1 MFGCCFERP
10 ATFQPQAN
18 DYTFVINNANGF
30 RVLLLPGMN
39 SEEDEVEMSP
49 DELQQ
54 YVYAV
59 VQQNRVVAQ
68 RAADV
73 AAIEQWVLHQENEIS
88 KNNLLFKN
96 AFESV
101 LECEAKMKDLY
112 SKLGLEYKDGD
123 SEDEGAAKRPT
134 GVIQITDDEEEEE
147 DDAGGT
153 ENSSIDHDLTSNPA
167 AETRDIEMAPAEPE
181 DSSQV
186 TEQPESVAEGGADPS
201 AATAMS
207 NTATPQ
213 SPASGNTTVSA
224 EETASAEAP
233 VSTVFTS
240 VTKTAAAGAQPDVSN
255 TSKTPSSTSPA
266 NKKLMQLKKMVE
278 RMKPIQIKAGTGSRV
293 TPSTTTSAASAK
305 TTPVTR
311 RSCTSLSSTSVTSQS
326 KAPDSVPPP
335 TKPPTPTI
343 TTGAATSPT
352 STRVSTTAPSF
363 PRPPTNPPEGPQTAP
378 ETTSILE
385 VGMSVLGRK
394 RTKTWHSGI
403 LKEIRRIDGVDRY
416 KVEFGKRKCLLS
428 GHHVA
433 YEKAAQLKDLFIG
446 ARVVARYKE
455 EHQNW
460 LHSAILAELPDR
472 KNRMR
477 FLVFFDDGHSAYVG
491 LPDMHLVHA
500 PSNNVLED
508 IEDVA
513 WQHFVQN
520 YLKAYPCVI
529 YVTKPEGE
537 PVEVDYDGQ
546 WLPGCIKQVDC
557 SLIKVVLKDD
567 DRTVWLH
574 KGSDRLKHIFQ
585 MKERAAEAKKQA
597 SLKTQQRFSTT
608 CTRAPT
614 TTAAA
619 PQAATTTTSAA
630 QRVATTSVSTHS
642 KSMLPVVSLVPIS
655 LQSVTSSVVVSSKSV
670 SQAVTVSASSQS
682 TAASHQ
688 PPRIQQGIKRGPPS
702 PDLPKYSNRLVYTPH
717 RCCPACLDGH
727 RPPTHQPRGRNPL
740 LIPLLHGFRRMT
752 GRCREKQKLVFHVFY
767 RSPCGCSLASMEDV
781 QEFLLQTRCDFL
793 YIDMFCL
800 DPDVLVKRGLG
811 PERQTLFWQQ
821 DISKNSERVPVS
833 CVNEVDSFPLPNL
846 AYFTKRIPAF
856 GVNINT
862 HPDFLVGCDCTDG
875 CRDRFKCACQQLT
888 IVSTSLCPG
897 GPVDSTVGYS
907 YKRLLKNVPTGIYE
921 CNAMCRCDPKMC
933 SNRVVQQDMQ
943 VRLQVFKMKQKGW
956 GVRCKDDLARGT
968 FICVLTGRI
977 LNESVIGMERNMGG
991 NKHLTNLDYI
1001 EAVEHLKEGY
1011 ESEARCTDDDDEGGG
1026 AEEEGELSEEETLV
1040 QEMREDNSDSEHQ
1053 DCSSDSSFVAEESD
1067 TWSVGPRSYV
1077 TRRSGAVAQGERGRG
1092 GRMNVENQGSI
1103 FPGTK
1108 EDGNEK
1114 DDESPTTHGNRKG
1127 LDASDNKQ
1135 KEGEGTQRR
1144 CIAVK
1149 SSYQR
1154 VKPLKAAPDPEGPTN
1169 VTRRLFDGQASC
1181 FVIDTRQQ
1189 GNVARYFNHSCKPN
1203 MFVQNVFVDTH
1214 DLRFPW
1220 IAFFAN
1226 NRITAGTE
1234 LTWDYNYKADGE
1246 KGKAVACCCG
1256 AAECRGR
1263 LV

>member
-1 MFGCCFERP
+1 MLK
-10 ATFQPQAN
+10 QAN

-153 ENSSIDHDLTSNPA
+153 ENSSIDH
-167 AETRDIEMAPAEPE
+167 
-181 DSSQV
+181 
-186 TEQPESVAEGGADPS
+186 
-201 AATAMS
+201 
-207 NTATPQ
+207 
-213 SPASGNTTVSA
+213 
-224 EETASAEAP
+224 
-233 VSTVFTS
+233 
-240 VTKTAAAGAQPDVSN
+240 
-255 TSKTPSSTSPA
+255 
-266 NKKLMQLKKMVE
+266 
-278 RMKPIQIKAGTGSRV
+278 
-293 TPSTTTSAASAK
+293 
-305 TTPVTR
+305 
-311 RSCTSLSSTSVTSQS
+311 
-326 KAPDSVPPP
+326 
-335 TKPPTPTI
+335 
-343 TTGAATSPT
+343 
-352 STRVSTTAPSF
+352 
-363 PRPPTNPPEGPQTAP
+363 GPQTAP

-403 LKEIRRIDGVDRY
+403 LKEIRRIGRY

-500 PSNNVLED
+500 PCRFLSNNVLED

-537 PVEVDYDGQ
+537 PVEVDYDE
-546 WLPGCIKQVDC
+546 WLY
-557 SLIKVVLKDD
+557 
-567 DRTVWLH
+567 
-574 KGSDRLKHIFQ
+574 
-585 MKERAAEAKKQA
+585 
-597 SLKTQQRFSTT
+597 
-608 CTRAPT
+608 
-614 TTAAA
+614 
-619 PQAATTTTSAA
+619 
-630 QRVATTSVSTHS
+630 
-642 KSMLPVVSLVPIS
+642 
-655 LQSVTSSVVVSSKSV
+655 
-670 SQAVTVSASSQS
+670 
-682 TAASHQ
+682 
-688 PPRIQQGIKRGPPS
+688 GIKRGPPS

-1011 ESEARCTDDDDEGGG
+1011 ESEAHSNG
-1026 AEEEGELSEEETLV
+1026 
-1040 QEMREDNSDSEHQ
+1040 
-1053 DCSSDSSFVAEESD
+1053 SSRPSS
-1067 TWSVGPRSYV
+1067 
-1077 TRRSGAVAQGERGRG
+1077 
-1092 GRMNVENQGSI
+1092 
-1103 FPGTK
+1103 
-1108 EDGNEK
+1108 
-1114 DDESPTTHGNRKG
+1114 
-1127 LDASDNKQ
+1127 L
-1135 KEGEGTQRR
+1135 
-1144 CIAVK
+1144 
-1149 SSYQR
+1149 
-1154 VKPLKAAPDPEGPTN
+1154 
-1169 VTRRLFDGQASC
+1169 
-1181 FVIDTRQQ
+1181 
-1189 GNVARYFNHSCKPN
+1189 
-1203 MFVQNVFVDTH
+1203 QN
-1214 DLRFPW
+1214 
-1220 IAFFAN
+1220 I
-1226 NRITAGTE
+1226 
-1234 LTWDYNYKADGE
+1234 
-1246 KGKAVACCCG
+1246 
-1256 AAECRGR
+1256 
-1263 LV
+1263 

>member
-1 MFGCCFERP
+1 MLK
-10 ATFQPQAN
+10 QAN

-112 SKLGLEYKDGD
+112 SKLGLEYKDSD
-123 SEDEGAAKRPT
+123 SEDEGAAKPPT

-153 ENSSIDHDLTSNPA
+153 ENSSIDH
-167 AETRDIEMAPAEPE
+167 
-181 DSSQV
+181 
-186 TEQPESVAEGGADPS
+186 
-201 AATAMS
+201 
-207 NTATPQ
+207 
-213 SPASGNTTVSA
+213 
-224 EETASAEAP
+224 
-233 VSTVFTS
+233 
-240 VTKTAAAGAQPDVSN
+240 
-255 TSKTPSSTSPA
+255 
-266 NKKLMQLKKMVE
+266 
-278 RMKPIQIKAGTGSRV
+278 
-293 TPSTTTSAASAK
+293 
-305 TTPVTR
+305 
-311 RSCTSLSSTSVTSQS
+311 
-326 KAPDSVPPP
+326 
-335 TKPPTPTI
+335 
-343 TTGAATSPT
+343 
-352 STRVSTTAPSF
+352 
-363 PRPPTNPPEGPQTAP
+363 GPQMAP

-403 LKEIRRIDGVDRY
+403 LKEIRRIGRY

-500 PSNNVLED
+500 PCRFLSNNVLED

-585 MKERAAEAKKQA
+585 MKERAAEAKKQGNCSA
-597 SLKTQQRFSTT
+597 CSLIHTHLLRSYGNVISQEISLSQYSTT
-608 CTRAPT
+608 I
-614 TTAAA
+614 
-619 PQAATTTTSAA
+619 S
-630 QRVATTSVSTHS
+630 HIF
-642 KSMLPVVSLVPIS
+642 PIS
-655 LQSVTSSVVVSSKSV
+655 CSPNVNFFFFIT
-670 SQAVTVSASSQS
+670 
-682 TAASHQ
+682 
-688 PPRIQQGIKRGPPS
+688 RRQGIKRGPPS

-781 QEFLLQTRCDFL
+781 QEFLLQTRCEFL

-821 DISKNSERVPVS
+821 DISKNFERVPVS

-888 IVSTSLCPG
+888 VESTSLCPG
-897 GPVDSTVGYS
+897 GPVDSTVGYT

-991 NKHLTNLDYI
+991 NKHLTSLDYI

-1011 ESEARCTDDDDEGGG
+1011 ESEARCTDDEGGG
-1026 AEEEGELSEEETLV
+1026 AEEEGELSEGGCPLF
-1040 QEMREDNSDSEHQ
+1040 EHRVRSVKVPLSKAPSPHTAPRAHVMAAH
-1053 DCSSDSSFVAEESD
+1053 SS
-1067 TWSVGPRSYV
+1067 
-1077 TRRSGAVAQGERGRG
+1077 
-1092 GRMNVENQGSI
+1092 
-1103 FPGTK
+1103 
-1108 EDGNEK
+1108 
-1114 DDESPTTHGNRKG
+1114 
-1127 LDASDNKQ
+1127 L
-1135 KEGEGTQRR
+1135 
-1144 CIAVK
+1144 
-1149 SSYQR
+1149 R
-1154 VKPLKAAPDPEGPTN
+1154 VMG
-1169 VTRRLFDGQASC
+1169 
-1181 FVIDTRQQ
+1181 
-1189 GNVARYFNHSCKPN
+1189 
-1203 MFVQNVFVDTH
+1203 
-1214 DLRFPW
+1214 
-1220 IAFFAN
+1220 
-1226 NRITAGTE
+1226 
-1234 LTWDYNYKADGE
+1234 
-1246 KGKAVACCCG
+1246 
-1256 AAECRGR
+1256 
-1263 LV
+1263 